1 MAENRKPLFLLN
13 PENTSRT
20 DEKGYFYGNSFQ
32 VFYDDVKTLGVFGE
46 LNVDV
51 NRNFSLGI
59 NAQVYDYDTETD
71 NPAWNL
77 PGLTA
82 SMFMDYQIGE
92 KWFMGANLFYVG
104 ERDDLYTVASPGS
117 LPEDFAMTPITLDSY
132 FDANA
137 HIGYRINEQL
147 SVFAKANNI
156 ANQNYMRW
164 NNYQVQG
171 FQVLAGATY
180 KFDL

>member
-1 MAENRKPLFLLN
+1 
-13 PENTSRT
+13 
-20 DEKGYFYGNSFQ
+20 
-32 VFYDDVKTLGVFGE
+32 
-46 LNVDV
+46 
-51 NRNFSLGI
+51 
-59 NAQVYDYDTETD
+59 
-71 NPAWNL
+71 
-77 PGLTA
+77 
-82 SMFMDYQIGE
+82 
-92 KWFMGANLFYVG
+92 VG
-104 ERDDLYTVASPGS
+104 ERDDLYTVASPGT
-117 LPEDFAMTPITLDSY
+117 LPEDYAMTAITLDSY

-171 FQVLAGATY
+171 FQILAGATY